1 MPKAEVSDFD
11 GALVDIPGGKKEGK
25 GIDKQSCSTPQKKE
39 TRTKIKGSD
48 RTRSPKV

>member
-1 MPKAEVSDFD
+1 MPEAEVSEFH
-11 GALVDIPGGKKEGK
+11 GVLAESPGGKKEGK

-39 TRTKIKGSD
+39 IRTKIKDSD